1 VEDLP
6 KAIADAIGSV
16 FDQTLK
22 QALDA
27 FLTALNES
35 LPKLLI
41 QTFFAFIASIADW
54 IYQGL
59 SDVLGRLNIVTQTPP
74 ELTILESPAVQN
86 MFRGLTGI
94 AFAAVAIVVVL
105 IGFGI
110 MARTAF
116 GGSFPD
122 LLAILPRLVIALL
135 WIVTTPLWFGWAL
148 SFTNAICQAIAGT
161 SPLPG
166 WDAMSISSDPTQ
178 QFTANAIATLVYV
191 TAGVLLFVQSVIR
204 IAVLDFATVLA
215 PFALLCWVLP
225 SWYWLYAI
233 WLRIFVAAFL
243 TQLLQALAVG
253 LGSALLGGLTSML
266 GPMGP
271 ATTLVTAAIGL
282 ATVMAAWT
290 LPRQIVGS
298 YGPSLALPSLVLA
311 GVTAGAAVTRGM
323 GAMGAMGGVASAA
336 TAAGAIAGAGAGVGI
351 TSIVPLPPPPVGAP
365 MGPIAGAPP
374 VPSFPSI
381 PEFPG

>member
-22 QALDA
+22 SALDA
-27 FLTALNES
+27 FLTSLNES

-41 QTFFAFIASIADW
+41 QTFFAFIASIATW
-54 IYQGL
+54 IYTGL
-59 SDVLGRLNIVTQTPP
+59 SDVLGKLNIVTQTPP
-74 ELTILESPAVQN
+74 ELTILGAPAVQN
-86 MFRGLTGI
+86 MFRALSGI
-94 AFAAVAIVVVL
+94 AFAAVAVVVVL

-116 GGSFPD
+116 GGTFPD

-148 SFTNAICQAIAGT
+148 EFTNAVCRAIAGT

-166 WDAMSISSDPTQ
+166 WDSMALDPVDA
-178 QFTANAIATLVYV
+178 FTAQAVATLIYV
-191 TAGVLLFVQSVIR
+191 FAGVMLFVQSVIR

-233 WLRIFVAAFL
+233 WLRILVAAFL

-253 LGSALLGGLTSML
+253 LGSALLGGLTGML

-290 LPRQIVGS
+290 LPRQVVGS
-298 YGPSLALPSLVLA
+298 YGPSLALPGLVLA
-311 GVTAGAAVTRGM
+311 GLTAGAAVTRGI
-323 GAMGAMGGVASAA
+323 GAVGGVSTVAG
-336 TAAGAIAGAGAGVGI
+336 AAGAISGAGVGV
-351 TSIVPLPPPPVGAP
+351 TSIVPLPPPPAGAAAVP
-365 MGPIAGAPP
+365 FAGAPP
-374 VPSFPSI
+374 VPPFPSI
-381 PEFPG
+381 PEFPN

>member
-1 VEDLP
+1 VDPNEIA
-6 KAIADAIGSV
+6 KALSEAIGSV

-27 FLTALNES
+27 FLTSLNQS

-41 QTFFAFIASIADW
+41 QTFFAFIGSIATW
-54 IYQGL
+54 IYEGL

-74 ELTILESPAVQN
+74 ELTILGSQAVQN

-94 AFAAVAIVVVL
+94 AFAAVAVVLVL

-110 MARTAF
+110 MARTAS
-116 GGSFPD
+116 GGTFPD
-122 LLAILPRLVIALL
+122 LLAILPRLVIGLL

-148 SFTNAICQAIAGT
+148 DFTNALCRSIAGT

-166 WDAMSISSDPTQ
+166 WDAMALDQTEQ
-178 QFTANAIATLVYV
+178 LTANVVASLVYV

-243 TQLLQALAVG
+243 TQILQSLAVG
-253 LGSALLGGLTSML
+253 LGSALLGGLTGML

-290 LPRQIVGS
+290 LPRQVVGS
-298 YGPSLALPSLVLA
+298 YGPSLALPGVVLA
-311 GVTAGAAVTRGM
+311 GLTAGAAVTKGI
-323 GAMGAMGGVASAA
+323 GAMGGVASAA
-336 TAAGAIAGAGAGVGI
+336 TAAGAIAGTGAGIGV
-351 TSIVPLPPPPVGAP
+351 TSIVPLPPPP
-365 MGPIAGAPP
+365 AGAPV
-374 VPSFPSI
+374 VPPFPSI
-381 PEFPG
+381 PEFPS